1 VDKPARFRRS
11 SKSYIDKKLLPP
23 LLIKKTSI
31 LTEEPK
37 FKEIFKNT
45 KIEELAYGSEG
56 FLNFF
61 DVLFSKFEEKDK
73 AHMNY
78 YC

>member
-1 VDKPARFRRS
+1 M
-11 SKSYIDKKLLPP
+11 
-23 LLIKKTSI
+23 KKTSI